1 MDTKTFS
8 KAFKAVIIFLVVIL
22 QSSLKAKWRMQSQKA
37 ATWGFYFIRK
47 QNQNSDTHVYYS
59 ENIPKARIL

>member
-8 KAFKAVIIFLVVIL
+8 KAFKAVIILLAVIL
-22 QSSLKAKWRMQSQKA
+22 LTPVSKWRIQSQQV

-47 QNQNSDTHVYYS
+47 QNQNSDAHVYYS